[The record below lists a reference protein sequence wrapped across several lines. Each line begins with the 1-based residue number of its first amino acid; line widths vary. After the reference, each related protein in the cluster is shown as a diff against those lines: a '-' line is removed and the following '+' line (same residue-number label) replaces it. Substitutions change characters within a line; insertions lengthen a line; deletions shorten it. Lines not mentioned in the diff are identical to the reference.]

1 MSTLNN
7 NVVCSTAQKHFQL
20 APPGRACKPADTVH
34 AAEQALAARLRY
46 RDAVQSS
53 QYSPRDLPP
62 QRFYWRV
69 WMAHVRFV
77 QLQRQ
82 AKRLCRRDK
91 RARRSE
97 LVEQLASAARRS
109 DLALQWKLAY
119 QLAGGSHGPKKRRY
133 NMPQRFR
140 PTASEW
146 VEELVQSGPAG
157 GCSARTIDAFSTSE
171 VVSGMDVGTATW
183 FFC

>member
-1 MSTLNN
+1 MC
-7 NVVCSTAQKHFQL
+7 V
-20 APPGRACKPADTVH
+20 
-34 AAEQALAARLRY
+34 
-46 RDAVQSS
+46 
-53 QYSPRDLPP
+53 
-62 QRFYWRV
+62 
-69 WMAHVRFV
+69 
-77 QLQRQ
+77 
-82 AKRLCRRDK
+82 LCRDK

-97 LVEQLASAARRS
+97 LVEQLASAARRR

-119 QLAGGSHGPKKRRY
+119 QLAEGSHGPKKWRH